1 MVCLFL
7 FTLAT
12 KSGLIGGEETNS
24 SWTGRGEW
32 RSWLPSVV
40 GTTGQDSRRT
50 LVNRI
55 PRRRGCLPGCPINT
69 SQRCRNSSFC
79 TRLST
84 VLGRWGLSEHIYS
97 MNGWSRLGE
106 GPGSGL
112 GNEELEMES
121 TPLGNAFVAEAG
133 ILGWSKYR
141 WLKSRTGARSLRGTR
156 ENYWGYK
163 SKIGTAAN

>member
-1 MVCLFL
+1 MDGLPIPLHFGNKVRFDWKRGDKFKLDWKRGVKE
-7 FTLAT
+7 LAT
-12 KSGLIGGEETNS
+12 
-24 SWTGRGEW
+24 
-32 RSWLPSVV
+32 SVV

-84 VLGRWGLSEHIYS
+84 VLGRWGLSEHIYL

-112 GNEELEMES
+112 GTEELEMES
-121 TPLGNAFVAEAG
+121 
-133 ILGWSKYR
+133 
-141 WLKSRTGARSLRGTR
+141 SL
-156 ENYWGYK
+156 
-163 SKIGTAAN
+163 S